1 MEIKCK
7 VSFTLPEDLIEALGI
22 DEDTPIIAS
31 VSGNRIL
38 LEIADEDIDEDDEFP
53 LSHVGN
59 ATMIATT
66 GGRKTIPTIPTT
78 FTTVLTMTADRTVP
92 AMNANTSAR
101 TAATVF
107 SCEGGGCHE

>member
-38 LEIADEDIDEDDEFP
+38 LEIADEDIDDINKKIE
-53 LSHVGN
+53 
-59 ATMIATT
+59 
-66 GGRKTIPTIPTT
+66 
-78 FTTVLTMTADRTVP
+78 
-92 AMNANTSAR
+92 AR
-101 TAATVF
+101 HQ
-107 SCEGGGCHE
+107 EEK

>member
-38 LEIADEDIDEDDEFP
+38 LEIAAETSTKTMRFP
-53 LSHVGN
+53 LSPVGN

-78 FTTVLTMTADRTVP
+78 FTTVLTMTAGRTVP

-107 SCEGGGCHE
+107 SCEKGGFHE

>member
-38 LEIADEDIDEDDEFP
+38 LEIADEDIDEDD
-53 LSHVGN
+53 H
-59 ATMIATT
+59 
-66 GGRKTIPTIPTT
+66 
-78 FTTVLTMTADRTVP
+78 D
-92 AMNANTSAR
+92 NTDDL
-101 TAATVF
+101 
-107 SCEGGGCHE
+107 

>member
-38 LEIADEDIDEDDEFP
+38 LEIADEDIDEDDEIP
-53 LSHVGN
+53 VKSRW
-59 ATMIATT
+59 TMIATT

-92 AMNANTSAR
+92 AMNANTSAQ

>member
-22 DEDTPIIAS
+22 DEDTPIIATAFCLKL
-31 VSGNRIL
+31 RMKTL
-38 LEIADEDIDEDDEFP
+38 MKTMRFP